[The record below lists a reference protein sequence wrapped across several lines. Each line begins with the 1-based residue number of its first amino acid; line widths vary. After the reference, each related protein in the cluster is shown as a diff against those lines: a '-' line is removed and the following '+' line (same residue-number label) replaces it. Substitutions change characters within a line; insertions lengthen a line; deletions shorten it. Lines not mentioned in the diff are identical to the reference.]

1 MSFTNLYDAIVL
13 SSRLPSSGTVSLS
26 VAAGDLIGIS
36 EPLEHVPSMGGEINV
51 GDLVYVGGVPYTIG
65 EIYRTEGEYVT
76 SAGTVG
82 GVAGMGLHLDGP
94 SGESLELLLPMD
106 SEGDLP
112 DITEINSL
120 SSVSDPGPWMLPDF
134 DDNQTVTL
142 GSGGG
147 GGLDYIVEGTAG
159 DDLIDAAYTGDPEG
173 DMVDHGDNMA
183 GNDDDVIEAYG
194 GNDTVY
200 AGNGNDTVSG
210 GTGNDII
217 YGQAGD
223 DVLNG
228 DEGDDEIHGGN
239 GDDTIHGGTGNDD
252 LYGNGGMDQVFG
264 DAGDDILHGG
274 NQADMLDGGTGDDL
288 IYGNAGDD
296 EITGGDGSDTVHG
309 GNGNDTIDTSGSAPA
324 SDYGWP
330 GVVPPDADPF
340 DDRDTVYGNAGD
352 DRISTGDDQDYID
365 GGTGNDTI
373 DGGLDD
379 DTILG
384 GTGDDTIIGG
394 HGSDDID
401 GGAGDDVIWGGLGAG
416 TDAFNIPDVDV
427 PGDPFPGP
435 DPVTDN
441 GIDVIHGG
449 AGNDTIYG
457 QDDADELYGDEGDD
471 TIDGGIDN
479 DLIDGGAGNDTL
491 LGGADEDTFVNLNA
505 GDTVDG
511 GSDGVDHDI
520 LDLTG
525 SAPAGGSLHVT
536 VTGPDSNGNGVDGF
550 VTYYDATGAVTGTLN
565 FTEIEEIIPCFTPGT
580 MIATPKGERPVE
592 SLREG
597 DRIITRDN
605 GIQEIRWIGEKKM
618 TWQDFARAEHLK
630 PILIR
635 AGALGG
641 GLPER
646 DILVSPNHRVLVA
659 NDRTALYFEEREVL
673 VAAKHLV
680 DNKGI
685 VRVDAMG
692 TSYIHFMFDHHEVV
706 LSNGAWTESFQPGD
720 YSLKGLGNAQRAE
733 IFELFPE
740 LEQREGIAGYTA
752 ARRTLKKHEAK
763 ILLK

>member
-13 SSRLPSSGTVSLS
+13 SSRLPGSGTVSLS
-26 VAAGDLIGIS
+26 VAAGDLTGIS
-36 EPLEHVPSMGGEINV
+36 EPIQHVPSMGGEINT

-65 EIYRTEGEYVT
+65 EIYQTEGEYVT
-76 SAGTVG
+76 SAGTVS
-82 GVAGMGLHLDGP
+82 GVTGMGLHLTGP
-94 SGESLELLLPMD
+94 SGETLDLLLPTD
-106 SEGDLP
+106 GQGDLP
-112 DITEINSL
+112 DITAINSL
-120 SSVSDPGPWMLPDF
+120 SSTSYAGAYPVTSF
-134 DDNQTVTL
+134 DDDQTVTL
-142 GSGGG
+142 GTPGGP
-147 GGLDYIVEGTAG
+147 DYIVEGSAG
-159 DDLIDAAYTGDPEG
+159 DDLIDTAYTGDPEG
-173 DMVDHGDNMA
+173 DMVDAGDNAA

-194 GNDTVY
+194 GDDTVY
-200 AGNGNDTVSG
+200 AGLGDDTVSG
-210 GTGNDII
+210 GTGNDTI
-217 YGQAGD
+217 YGEAGD
-223 DVLNG
+223 DVLS
-228 DEGDDEIHGGN
+228 
-239 GDDTIHGGTGNDD
+239 
-252 LYGNGGMDQVFG
+252 G
-264 DAGDDILHGG
+264 DAGDDVIH
-274 NQADMLDGGTGDDL
+274 
-288 IYGNAGDD
+288 
-296 EITGGDGSDTVHG
+296 GGDGSDTAHG
-309 GNGNDTIDTSGSAPA
+309 GDGNDTIDTSGSAPA

-330 GVVPPDADPF
+330 GVIPPDADPF
-340 DDRDTVYGNAGD
+340 DDRDTVFGGAGD
-352 DRISTGDDQDYID
+352 DTITTGDDQDHIE

-384 GTGDDTIIGG
+384 GDGDDSIIGG
-394 HGSDDID
+394 HGSDTID
-401 GGAGDDVIWGGLGAG
+401 GGTGDDVIWGGLGAG

-471 TIDGGIDN
+471 IIDGGIDN

-511 GSDGVDHDI
+511 GSAGVDYDT

-550 VTYYDATGAVTGTLN
+550 VTYYDSTGAVTGTLN

-580 MIATPKGERPVE
+580 MIATPRGERPVE

-618 TWQDFARAEHLK
+618 TWQDFAQAEHLK

-680 DNKGI
+680 DDKGI
-685 VRVDAMG
+685 VKVDAMG

-740 LEQREGIAGYTA
+740 LEQREGIAGYAA